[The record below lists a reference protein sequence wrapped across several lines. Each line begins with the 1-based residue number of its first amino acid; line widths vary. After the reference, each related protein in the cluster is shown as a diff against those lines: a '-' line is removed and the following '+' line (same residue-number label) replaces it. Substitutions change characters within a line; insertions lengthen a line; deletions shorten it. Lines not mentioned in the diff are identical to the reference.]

1 MNDLQ
6 YKLFEL
12 ESKHK
17 KNATAPS
24 KHLRVFYGWA
34 KLGKVRKKEA
44 ISVIFENERQR
55 EERTLRAIAKYQHTV
70 YVREQTAQEM
80 QGAEGIIRVF
90 TEYSIYLSDR
100 HINGSLTMALK
111 ANSDADKNH
120 ISLKVRNEIEA
131 ALRSHY
137 LLTHKDY
144 HEPVTQ
150 LFLEFENEN

>member
-12 ESKHK
+12 ESKHRGK
-17 KNATAPS
+17 ATAPS

-111 ANSDADKNH
+111 ANSEADKNH
-120 ISLKVRNEIEA
+120 ISLKKRNEIEA

-144 HEPVTQ
+144 HEPVIQ
-150 LFLEFENEN
+150 LFLEFENDN

>member
-1 MNDLQ
+1 MSDLQ
-6 YKLFEL
+6 YRLFEL
-12 ESKHK
+12 ESKHRNK
-17 KNATAPS
+17 ATATS

-70 YVREQTAQEM
+70 FVREQTAQEM

-90 TEYSIYLSDR
+90 TEYSIYLSDK

-111 ANSDADKNH
+111 ANSEADKNH
-120 ISLKVRNEIEA
+120 ISLKMRNEIEA

-137 LLTHKDY
+137 LQAHRDY

-150 LFLEFENEN
+150 LFFEFE

>member
-12 ESKHK
+12 ESKHRK
-17 KNATAPS
+17 KATAPS

-55 EERTLRAIAKYQHTV
+55 DERTMRAIAKYQHTV

-100 HINGSLTMALK
+100 RINGSLTMALK
-111 ANSDADKNH
+111 ANSEADKNH
-120 ISLKVRNEIEA
+120 ISLKTRNEIEA